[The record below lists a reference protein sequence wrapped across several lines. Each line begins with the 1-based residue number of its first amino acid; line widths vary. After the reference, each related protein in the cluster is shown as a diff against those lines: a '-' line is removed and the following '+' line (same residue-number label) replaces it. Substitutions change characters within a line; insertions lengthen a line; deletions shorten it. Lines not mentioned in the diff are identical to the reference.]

1 MFGAMLL
8 SLLALAIS
16 FTGAAADPPV
26 VVLVHGLGGFGE
38 EGLLFLSYWPLKDE
52 YSKEGF
58 VVREA
63 AVGPVSSDWDRACE
77 LYAQIKGLPP
87 STHLF
92 LFTSTV

>member
-1 MFGAMLL
+1 MLL

-16 FTGAAADPPV
+16 FMASGVVADPPV

-77 LYAQIKGLPP
+77 LYAQIKGL
-87 STHLF
+87 SHLTF
-92 LFTSTV
+92 LFI